1 MHLLQAGVDLA
12 TIQTWL
18 GPVDISTTHDYI
30 EIDRK
35 MKRKALSSCSP
46 MSTSEELR
54 KVVARHDDVI
64 AWLKTMQDRF
74 IM

>member
-1 MHLLQAGVDLA
+1 M
-12 TIQTWL
+12 
-18 GPVDISTTHDYI
+18 DISTTHDYV
-30 EIDRK
+30 EIDRE